1 MTIIL
6 HVVICIRFICIET
19 YVPTPLNFGCND
31 PSIHEAY
38 LTREYHA
45 GNTRR
50 IAATWMV
57 GTRDRYPPR
66 VPYLAAHF
74 CGRLFLSS

>member
-38 LTREYHA
+38 LTREY
-45 GNTRR
+45 
-50 IAATWMV
+50 
-57 GTRDRYPPR
+57 PR
-66 VPYLAAHF
+66 WKYKAYS
-74 CGRLFLSS
+74 CDMDGRFV